1 MIYQVQ
7 FDFQRKQIFE
17 MEGFYL
23 MGTDGVKAG
32 IRMCLI
38 RLKKLGMCTD
48 KGNCGERRRKS
59 VEKNE
64 MIGKNTLEL
73 ELG

>member
-1 MIYQVQ
+1 
-7 FDFQRKQIFE
+7 
-17 MEGFYL
+17 

-59 VEKNE
+59 LE
-64 MIGKNTLEL
+64 MK
-73 ELG
+73 